1 MALSEQAK
9 ERIGMLF
16 EVAKTAFHWGFI
28 PTVLYLGNTREFEFF
43 TRKSM
48 FIFAL

>member
-9 ERIGMLF
+9 ERLGLVF

-28 PTVLYLGNTREFEFF
+28 PTVLYLGSKDKNTKFDRF
-43 TRKSM
+43 SLL
-48 FIFAL
+48 FIF